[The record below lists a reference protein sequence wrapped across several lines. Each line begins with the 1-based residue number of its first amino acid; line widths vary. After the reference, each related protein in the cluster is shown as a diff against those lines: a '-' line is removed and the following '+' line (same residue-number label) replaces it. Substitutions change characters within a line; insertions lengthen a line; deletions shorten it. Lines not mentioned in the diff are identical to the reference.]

1 MKKIIL
7 FMLLILVI
15 KLLIIGEKLIVFE
28 DIAKPHYLHI
38 SDDRVYIVQES
49 NIFVYDF
56 DNFKFLF
63 KFGREGQGPGEL
75 SKSVFYRNKL
85 ITTKKGVLFEGYDK
99 VILFSNEGKFIWE
112 KRKMPSVSQILP
124 IGNKF
129 VVRRIKTITK
139 SKKEFNCISLYNRDI
154 KPIKDLFCLESPQQN
169 LANKMKINMLL
180 DTPIFKVW
188 EDRIYIEKSLKGF
201 LIDVYDLNGEILYSI
216 KSPYKNL
223 KLTKNR
229 KKQIIDRY
237 KNDVLVKREGG
248 WDHFSKINLLVYP
261 DTFPA
266 IQNFE
271 IFDNKIYVQTYKQ
284 KEGKDEYWMID
295 LKGKLIKKIYLPQFP
310 SESLLD
316 SILGTKLNC
325 IYKNIIYYLK
335 ENGEEEWELHH
346 SLIK

>member
-237 KNDVLVKREGG
+237 KNDVLVKSGEG
-248 WDHFSKINLLVYP
+248 
-261 DTFPA
+261 
-266 IQNFE
+266 
-271 IFDNKIYVQTYKQ
+271 
-284 KEGKDEYWMID
+284 
-295 LKGKLIKKIYLPQFP
+295 
-310 SESLLD
+310 
-316 SILGTKLNC
+316 
-325 IYKNIIYYLK
+325 IYKSGSTFKFTTKAKVTKNMTD
-335 ENGEEEWELHH
+335 
-346 SLIK
+346 